1 MDEALEELRAT
12 LDRADG
18 VVSREPWY
26 RSAVSHA
33 IPPERLACSYYFA
46 WLSRSC
52 LGIACDFGEG
62 ERGDGWWGCGVE
74 HAAVER
80 SLRLC
85 R

>member
-33 IPPERLACSYYFA
+33 IPPERVACSYYFA

-62 ERGDGWWGCGVE
+62 RGAMDGGDV
-74 HAAVER
+74 VR
-80 SLRLC
+80 SMWR
-85 R
+85 RKEV